1 MSIGGGSIKVKE
13 FISKLKEIGFDDETE
28 IEFELTDYENS
39 FFYPELG
46 VHGIDAIE
54 RDIYDVKE
62 PNILVSL
69 EY

>member
-1 MSIGGGSIKVKE
+1 MSSIKVKE

-39 FFYPELG
+39 FFYPELD
-46 VHGIDAIE
+46 VYGIDAIE
-54 RDIYDVKE
+54 QDIFDVKE
-62 PNILVSL
+62 PNIIVSL